1 MAADDDRHAR
11 PLHGLRIRLER
22 RPAEVLP
29 GERLGRLLPER
40 AQRAHRLGRA
50 RGAVLER
57 DAERLELLAQPADAD
72 AEDHPPVR
80 QHVERRDLLGDVDR
94 MALRQEQY
102 ARREAELFR
111 HGGREGEGQKRV
123 QERDV
128 LRTGDLA
135 RRAVGIHRAVP
146 DRDDDVLDRP
156 ERFDA
161 DVLGRTRQVGE
172 VVGEA
177 ERAGVGV
184 HEAEFHGRGDSR
196 VRTPRQGWWCGVP
209 AGHRKRRARHSE
221 AWRLCAGLTCPPIGE
236 QRLRPLDAVRV
247 VLPPG
252 DLERALGLGVRLVL
266 RAPRPER
273 PREVEARAEVVRVDF
288 QRAAELPLGVLRV
301 AAEQARR
308 VEEQRALSGERIS
321 EVRRQLEGAIDLAP
335 QPAKLGQRADAGPRA
350 PHLTAEAAEDREVGE
365 RVAVVGGDRPL
376 GLRERAVEQCRT
388 LALGSVVGAVTQ
400 LERLARCRCARRI
413 GGASHA
419 HREAEQ
425 RDQTAHAATLAG
437 AAGAANATGR

>member
-1 MAADDDRHAR
+1 MTTCSTAQSDSMPTA
-11 PLHGLRIRLER
+11 
-22 RPAEVLP
+22 PAV
-29 GERLGRLLPER
+29 
-40 AQRAHRLGRA
+40 RA
-50 RGAVLER
+50 RWARLSGKPDGPALAYMRPNFMAGAIVEFAPR
-57 DAERLELLAQPADAD
+57 DKA
-72 AEDHPPVR
+72 
-80 QHVERRDLLGDVDR
+80 
-94 MALRQEQY
+94 
-102 ARREAELFR
+102 
-111 HGGREGEGQKRV
+111 GGAGC
-123 QERDV
+123 
-128 LRTGDLA
+128 
-135 RRAVGIHRAVP
+135 RRAIGSA
-146 DRDDDVLDRP
+146 
-156 ERFDA
+156 
-161 DVLGRTRQVGE
+161 
-172 VVGEA
+172 
-177 ERAGVGV
+177 
-184 HEAEFHGRGDSR
+184 
-196 VRTPRQGWWCGVP
+196 
-209 AGHRKRRARHSE
+209 RARHSE

-308 VEEQRALSGERIS
+308 VEEQRALSGERIG

-335 QPAKLGQRADAGPRA
+335 QTAKLGQRADAGPRA

-365 RVAVVGGDRPL
+365 RVAVVGDDRPL

-425 RDQTAHAATLAG
+425 RDQTGHAATLAG